1 MFDYS
6 EGSGD
11 FPITKFEE
19 MLKSNA
25 VAFFDA
31 QEFESIIHH
40 YIDYGQI
47 QMAKRALQMAMDQ
60 HPKNTELLL
69 LQSEL
74 LIFDNH
80 YTAAQELL
88 QKIEKLAPN
97 NEEVLLQKASI
108 HSKNNQHLE
117 AIEMLSKALTLSDE
131 PEDIW
136 NLLGMEYL
144 MLESYEEAQYFFEQC
159 FEKIPEDYQ
168 SLYNLLYC
176 YEQLEKD
183 TAAIEIL
190 NRLLEKQPYSEIG
203 WHQLGK
209 IYYKQEKYLEAL
221 SAYDFAIISDDTF
234 SGAYIEKGKVLEHL
248 GRLNE
253 AIEHYEIAMQLTE
266 GNSYTHHRIGMCHQ
280 KLGNQ
285 ALALRFFKEAVHL
298 EPTNE
303 KAWGALIQYYFESK
317 NHSKALYYVEK
328 ALEVNADSVLL
339 WKIKSQIHQM
349 LGNFLESNLAL
360 QNVID
365 LGNYE
370 LENWMLLIDG
380 YVQQGEFQTALKTS
394 LQAREFYAENKA
406 VALRLAAIYMK
417 LGKIM
422 EARYFKNDLPKKSQ
436 IPVEVFQL
444 YPELEHLLAFEIK
457 AS

>member
-6 EGSGD
+6 EGNGEFS
-11 FPITKFEE
+11 ITKFEE

-25 VAFFDA
+25 IAFFDA

-47 QMAKRALQMAMDQ
+47 QMAKKALQMAMDQ
-60 HPKNTELLL
+60 HPLNTELLL

-80 YTAAQELL
+80 FSAAEELL

-97 NEEVLLQKASI
+97 NEEVMLQKASI
-108 HSKNNQHLE
+108 FSKNNQHSE
-117 AIEMLSKALTLSDE
+117 AIRMLSEALALTDE

-144 MLESYEEAQYFFEQC
+144 MLESYDEAQFFFKRC
-159 FEKIPEDYQ
+159 FEKCPEDYQ
-168 SLYNLLYC
+168 SLYNLMYC
-176 YEQLEKD
+176 YEQLEKED
-183 TAAIEIL
+183 SAIQVL
-190 NRLLEKQPYSEIG
+190 NQLLEKKPYSEIG

-209 IYYKQEKYLEAL
+209 IYSNQNKLAEAI
-221 SAYDFAIISDDTF
+221 SAFDFAIISDDTF
-234 SGAYIEKGKVLEHL
+234 SGAYIEKGKLLEQV

-253 AIEHYEIAMQLTE
+253 AIENYEIAMQLTE
-266 GNSYTHHRIGMCHQ
+266 SNSYTHHRIGMCHQ
-280 KLGNQ
+280 KLGNNPI
-285 ALALRFFKEAVHL
+285 ALRYFKEAVHL

-303 KAWGALIQYYFESK
+303 KAWGALIQYFFETEDYQ
-317 NHSKALYYVEK
+317 KALYYVSK
-328 ALEVNADSVLL
+328 ALEVNGDSVLL

-349 LGNFLESNLAL
+349 MDNHLESTIAL
-360 QNVID
+360 QSVID

-370 LENWMLLIDG
+370 LENWVLLIDG
-380 YVQQGEFQTALKTS
+380 YVQQGELEKALEVS
-394 LQAREFYAENKA
+394 LQAREFYADNKA
-406 VALRLAAIYMK
+406 VAFRTAGIYIK
-417 LGKIM
+417 LGKLL
-422 EARYFKNDLPKKSQ
+422 EARYFKHELPKKGNV
-436 IPVEVFQL
+436 PKEVMAIYAEIELL
-444 YPELEHLLAFEIK
+444 YTTEVK

>member
-6 EGSGD
+6 EGNGEFS
-11 FPITKFEE
+11 ITKFEE
-19 MLKSNA
+19 MLKSNTI
-25 VAFFDA
+25 AFFDA

-60 HPKNTELLL
+60 HPHNTELLL

-80 YTAAQELL
+80 FTAAEELL

-97 NEEVLLQKASI
+97 NEEVMLQKASI
-108 HSKNNQHLE
+108 FSKNNQHSD
-117 AIEMLSKALTLSDE
+117 AIRMLSKALAITDE

-144 MLESYEEAQYFFEQC
+144 MLESYDEAQFFFKRC
-159 FEKIPEDYQ
+159 FEKCPEDYQ

-176 YEQLEKD
+176 YEQLDQED
-183 TAAIEIL
+183 AAIQVL
-190 NRLLEKQPYSEIG
+190 NQLLEKKPYSEIG

-209 IYYKQEKYLEAL
+209 IYSNQNKLAEAI
-221 SAYDFAIISDDTF
+221 SAFDFAIISDDTF
-234 SGAYIEKGKVLEHL
+234 SGAYIEKGKLLEQI

-253 AIEHYEIAMQLTE
+253 AIENYEIAMQLTE
-266 GNSYTHHRIGMCHQ
+266 SNSYTHHRIGMCHQ
-280 KLGNQ
+280 KLGNNPI
-285 ALALRFFKEAVHL
+285 ALRFFKEAVHL

-303 KAWGALIQYYFESK
+303 KAWGALIQYFFEAEDCQ
-317 NHSKALYYVEK
+317 KALYYVTK
-328 ALEVNADSVLL
+328 ALEVNGDSVLL

-349 LGNFLESNLAL
+349 MDNYLESTIAL
-360 QNVID
+360 QSVID

-370 LENWMLLIDG
+370 LENWVLLIDG
-380 YVQQGEFQTALKTS
+380 YVQQGELEKALEVS
-394 LQAREFYAENKA
+394 LQAREFYADNKA
-406 VALRLAAIYMK
+406 IAFRTAGIYIK
-417 LGKIM
+417 LGKLL
-422 EARYFKNDLPKKSQ
+422 EARYFKHELPKKGNV
-436 IPVEVFQL
+436 PKEVMAIYSEIELL
-444 YPELEHLLAFEIK
+444 YTSEVK